1 MDHYL
6 IYFVLVFYVFSLAI
20 LYLEYRHRLLS
31 QEREHRHEVADLNQR
46 LRRIENRLASIEEN
60 TVRV

>member
-1 MDHYL
+1 MTDYL

-20 LYLEYRHRLLS
+20 LYLEYRHRLLG
-31 QEREHRHEVADLNQR
+31 QERDHHREIREMTAR
-46 LRRIENRLASIEEN
+46 LRRVENRLATIEEN